1 MVPPVLYAEDEAD
14 DFFFMGFAWE
24 EAGLTNPLIQVKDGQ
39 QAIDYLAGQG
49 AFADREKYPL
59 PCLLLLDLKLPLK
72 SGFDVLRWIRQ
83 HPPLAW
89 LKVVVVS
96 GSEQETDI
104 TQAQSLGVTDYL
116 VKPSSPARLAEI
128 LRHRRHLWLDSR

>member
-14 DFFFMGFAWE
+14 DFFFMGYAWE

-39 QAIDYLAGQG
+39 QAIDYLAGHG
-49 AFADREKYPL
+49 AFVDREKYPL